1 LTCEFC
7 LLCDQFLAVSGP
19 YCTGKTQSAEQTHR
33 RLLPISFIAFEGK
46 TQNDSAGIEKDTNAC
61 FFSYFLM
68 VLT

>member
-1 LTCEFC
+1 M
-7 LLCDQFLAVSGP
+7 
-19 YCTGKTQSAEQTHR
+19 QSAEQTLR

-46 TQNDSAGIEKDTNAC
+46 AQNDSAGIEKDTNAC